1 MKLMSIDYSSN
12 KYIIIDLEK
21 PYYPMLVFYGHPSR
35 KSFKDRNY
43 ELPFSI
49 AVANFFHYQH
59 GLAYTWFI
67 DIDTR
72 YPRELEKYAI
82 LITKTMKGFHVY
94 LDIMETTFIKAMKRA
109 YRYHKQY
116 GDKGQ
121 LKMALSRKPP
131 MLLIRIA
138 GKYTSPIE
146 VVHERHACCWELE
159 EWKRNVMFLIN
170 YLNQY

>member
-1 MKLMSIDYSSN
+1 MKLINIDYPSN

-21 PYYPMLVFYGHPSR
+21 PYYPVLALYGHPSR
-35 KSFKDRNY
+35 RSFKDRTY

-49 AVANFFHYQH
+49 AVTNHFHLPS

-94 LDIMETTFIKAMKRA
+94 LDVLAPSFKKAMKYA
-109 YRYHKQY
+109 YRWHKTY

-121 LKMALSRKPP
+121 LKMALLRKPP

-138 GKYTSPIE
+138 GKYTTPIE
-146 VVHERHACCWELE
+146 VIYERHACCWELE
-159 EWKRNVMFLIN
+159 EWKRNVIFLIN